1 MKIQS
6 KLLMVLLVVSLSGC
20 GAAVTSAVT
29 NSSYTTTTATVLKIY
44 TVTDPSGHSFIAYVV
59 DRNGTEVVV
68 SDQLARTAHA
78 VGDTIEYMDMKMAL
92 PDGRQTLS
100 FTFLR

>member
-1 MKIQS
+1 MKVQS
-6 KLLMVLLVVSLSGC
+6 KLLMLLLVVSLTGC
-20 GAAVTSAVT
+20 GAALSSVT

-44 TVTDPSGHSFIAYVV
+44 TATDPSGHFFIAYVV

-68 SDQLARTAHA
+68 SDQLARAGHA